1 MLNLNIDEGGNGS
14 PGIKDKRSIIGV
26 KPPIIAAD
34 VPTSVTGHEDL
45 RPNITKAPVLTIEFL
60 NNKGIL
66 ERLHLTQE
74 NLEYIRN
81 FWVSHLKNAIN
92 SNDLPTQAIYLEK
105 SGLSKTFLTAISI
118 NTIKDG
124 NTLDKTSTL
133 ITEAYLKNFSV
144 ATDSEKYNILFP
156 NQALAEIQI
165 VFLSDESLKYDLL
178 KEMISLKDKG
188 ICNLTEVMDIIR
200 EEDLD
205 ENKVK
210 IKVKSFF
217 LLRENELYFFSSQDK
232 NFFKLLSSFS
242 DVQTNNLKGAF
253 GNSSSGK
260 LFLSDKIRFDKNFN
274 IVDLTE

>member
-1 MLNLNIDEGGNGS
+1 
-14 PGIKDKRSIIGV
+14 
-26 KPPIIAAD
+26 
-34 VPTSVTGHEDL
+34 
-45 RPNITKAPVLTIEFL
+45 
-60 NNKGIL
+60 
-66 ERLHLTQE
+66 
-74 NLEYIRN
+74 
-81 FWVSHLKNAIN
+81 
-92 SNDLPTQAIYLEK
+92 
-105 SGLSKTFLTAISI
+105 
-118 NTIKDG
+118 
-124 NTLDKTSTL
+124 
-133 ITEAYLKNFSV
+133 
-144 ATDSEKYNILFP
+144 
-156 NQALAEIQI
+156 
-165 VFLSDESLKYDLL
+165 
-178 KEMISLKDKG
+178 MISLKDKG

>member
-1 MLNLNIDEGGNGS
+1 MLNLNIDEGGNGG
-14 PGIKDKRSIIGV
+14 PVIKDKRSIIGV

-45 RPNITKAPVLTIEFL
+45 RPSITKAPVLTIEFL

-92 SNDLPTQAIYLEK
+92 SNDLPTQAIYLER

-118 NTIKDG
+118 DTVEDG
-124 NTLDKTSTL
+124 NILDRTSTL
-133 ITEAYLKNFSV
+133 ITEAYLKIFSV
-144 ATDSEKYNILFP
+144 VTDSEKYNMLFP
-156 NQALAEIQI
+156 NQALAETQI
-165 VFLSDESLKYDLL
+165 VFLSKKLMEYDLL
-178 KEMISLKDKG
+178 WEMT
-188 ICNLTEVMDIIR
+188 NLSQIHEDPSSEDVMSIAR
-200 EEDLD
+200 K
-205 ENKVK
+205 NRT
-210 IKVKSFF
+210 KSFF
-217 LLRENELYFFSSQDK
+217 LLNGNDLYFYSPQDI
-232 NFFKLLSSFS
+232 NFFKLVSSLS
-242 DVQTNNLKGAF
+242 DVQTSNLKTAF

-274 IVDLTE
+274 IVDLVE